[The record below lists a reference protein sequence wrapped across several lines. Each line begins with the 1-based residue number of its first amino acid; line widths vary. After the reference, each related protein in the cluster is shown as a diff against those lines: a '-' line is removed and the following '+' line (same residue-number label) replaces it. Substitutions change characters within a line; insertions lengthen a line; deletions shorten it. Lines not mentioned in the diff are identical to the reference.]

1 MVQHVTIRKWN
12 NIMWMQCQ
20 LDGHTIT
27 VMNREMMLY
36 IMSGGHIEFTQ
47 ETWSPT

>member
-20 LDGHTIT
+20 YNGHNIT

-36 IMSGGHIEFTQ
+36 IMSGGHVEFTQ